1 LVRESFGEVASSNL
15 CRIWNTFHQKTLVGQ
30 RDLLDQEVHQIYLF
44 ICFLGWIL
52 YVICCLTLKLYQ
64 AKQFSLLFRWEA
76 AQIPKVKVAK
86 LDRSKFSKE
95 QSVYM
100 PQIPNIAECPD
111 HLLPLKQ
118 WEDAFLADFTELR
131 LVFFF
136 PCLKYT

>member
-1 LVRESFGEVASSNL
+1 M
-15 CRIWNTFHQKTLVGQ
+15 
-30 RDLLDQEVHQIYLF
+30 
-44 ICFLGWIL
+44 
-52 YVICCLTLKLYQ
+52 
-64 AKQFSLLFRWEA
+64 
-76 AQIPKVKVAK
+76 KVAK
-86 LDRSKFSKE
+86 LDRSKFNKE

-136 PCLKYT
+136 PLTSSTLSARLIVLFSFLLCMELIIRMTTFCFKLMPVSLYFLILCDNYHCKTLLGLIRSYSPVVGGNFIKLVKPPEF

>member
-1 LVRESFGEVASSNL
+1 M
-15 CRIWNTFHQKTLVGQ
+15 
-30 RDLLDQEVHQIYLF
+30 
-44 ICFLGWIL
+44 
-52 YVICCLTLKLYQ
+52 
-64 AKQFSLLFRWEA
+64 
-76 AQIPKVKVAK
+76 KVAK

-136 PCLKYT
+136 PFPQVHLELG